1 MKVTLQQLFAAHPA
15 FEILGMQF
23 FALDKIIPARNL
35 FEQINTHYAAIA
47 QKQEELLSFYG
58 TKNDEGKWIVADDK
72 KPFYEKELNEYLSDE
87 VELDW
92 EPANIDD
99 LGDIRMPMAAFELLE
114 FLFVPEELPV
124 K

>member
-1 MKVTLQQLFAAHPA
+1 MKVTLQKLFAAHPA

-35 FEQINTHYAAIA
+35 FEQINTHYASIA
-47 QKQEELLSFYG
+47 KKQEELLSFYG
-58 TKNDEGKWIVADDK
+58 TKNDEGKWDVADDK

-99 LGDIRMPMAAFELLE
+99 LGDIRMPMAAFGLLE

>member
-58 TKNDEGKWIVADDK
+58 TKNDEGKWVVADDK
-72 KPFYEKELNEYLSDE
+72 KPFYEKELNEFLSDE

>member
-1 MKVTLQQLFAAHPA
+1 MKVTLQQLFLAHPA
-15 FEILGMQF
+15 FELLGMQF

-35 FEQINTHYAAIA
+35 FEEINTHYAAIA
-47 QKQEELLSFYG
+47 QKQEQLLAFYG
-58 TKNDEGKWIVADDK
+58 IKNDEGKWDVADDK
-72 KPFYEKELNEYLSDE
+72 KAFYENELNEFLSTE

-92 EPANIDD
+92 EPANVDD

-114 FLFVPEELPV
+114 FLFVTEEVPV